1 MVRSRVVWDGG
12 RVPKT
17 RQGEHWLGG
26 TLNAGR
32 PPGGGPTRATRRE
45 DTRMRGSFESID
57 TQRNERR
64 SSEAG
69 RWLETRTS
77 PGDSGSESRVRH
89 AIGSGA
95 PLLGAENGR
104 VERALEADAAGAL
117 RMCTRANARERLK
130 RTTKHRCRRERAWRR
145 ALGRCSGCS
154 EGRRG
159 ERCRIRLVRASDRCK
174 FWRVRREIPIQ
185 VTHYSKHI

>member
-1 MVRSRVVWDGG
+1 MEGDGGGWLVRSRVVWDGG

-32 PPGGGPTRATRRE
+32 PPGGGPTRAARRE

-89 AIGSGA
+89 VIGSGA
-95 PLLGAENGR
+95 PLVGAENGR

-154 EGRRG
+154 EGY
-159 ERCRIRLVRASDRCK
+159 VR
-174 FWRVRREIPIQ
+174 
-185 VTHYSKHI
+185 